1 MSLILDM
8 VPSSG
13 FSSPVP
19 QFLLYKAGVQHVN
32 HTQAARMNNIS
43 VLCNLLMRNNFL
55 SVTVWLLAL
64 FRTVVD
70 EQDQLL
76 PWNSNSH
83 LAASSLTP
91 VGL

>member
-1 MSLILDM
+1 M
-8 VPSSG
+8 
-13 FSSPVP
+13 
-19 QFLLYKAGVQHVN
+19 
-32 HTQAARMNNIS
+32 S
-43 VLCNLLMRNNFL
+43 VLCDLLMRNNFP
-55 SVTVWLLAL
+55 SVTVWLQAL